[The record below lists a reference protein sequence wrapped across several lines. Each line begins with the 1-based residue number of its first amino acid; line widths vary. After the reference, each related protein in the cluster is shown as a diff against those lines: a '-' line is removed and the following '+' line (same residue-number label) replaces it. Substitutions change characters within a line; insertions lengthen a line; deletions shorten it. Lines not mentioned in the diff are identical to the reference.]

1 MPYRAKPSGWV
12 VVLDRNGLK
21 SIMARFEEHEREKAV
36 EYSTHMNTMYQT
48 NEYRVEPFKGFK

>member
-1 MPYRAKPSGWV
+1 MPHREKPSGWV

-21 SIMARFEEHEREKAV
+21 SIMARFQEHEREKAI
-36 EYSTHMNTMYQT
+36 YYADKMNTNYQT